1 MTSRVGEDE
10 AMSKPAMWTQLRSSV
25 FLSDEELGK
34 KDDDHQLAGTAVLR
48 NPHWQPATTTRS
60 RRLLKRI
67 AVLFLAAIGLWLVSR
82 DILLDLGYGDHRKS
96 RYSYSG
102 LSGSGDTVPYKQ
114 HGPAVGN
121 TKPSDT
127 AAVKPA
133 PSVPDHSFNGPI
145 KFHDLAVS
153 LHAISKLRGSFP
165 VNKNILFMTANL
177 KTASV
182 LLPMACEM
190 GRERRNHVH
199 FALLSRDMIG
209 MEDLQ
214 QINGLDDS
222 CEIHFHDARPDFVS
236 TSSDTRLQYAT
247 ARALFHINTY
257 MHPQVIIIDSTE
269 QEESWFKKGAKLQG
283 DFMGTPVIELPDNAA
298 KRLGWLTKLDSSSLA
313 TWHKINIDILIH
325 APSTGSGSLGR
336 LLKSLHVADFT
347 AGTMPHLTIE
357 LPQVVEQA
365 TQRTLQAFRWPPAH
379 MAHTHGNAQMLS
391 LRHRIPRERLT
402 EEESSVRFL
411 ESFWPRSEEHS
422 HVLVLSPQVEVT
434 PQFFHYL
441 KFMLLEYRYSG
452 TALSQQWD
460 RQIMGFSMVVPQA
473 FINGTLGFEEPDP
486 LDPERQEGKGGGFL
500 WQAPHSDAVLFMGD
514 KWVELHRFVSQ
525 TLERQHDA
533 SPPAVLSHKEVGKQY
548 PSWLEHVLRLSQA
561 RGYLTVYPG
570 AETASVM
577 ATVHRDL
584 ARPPEEYWK
593 GVAADEKPKEGL
605 VTLDN
610 DTPVSPLVGILDT
623 LPRRGAFLAYV
634 EMPMLAWKG
643 AVSDLEEVDRSAREY
658 AAIWRMKVGKCDPK
672 SEEAAE
678 QVMGRQKDLF
688 CEGADKVE

>member
-1 MTSRVGEDE
+1 
-10 AMSKPAMWTQLRSSV
+10 MWTQLRSSV

-34 KDDDHQLAGTAVLR
+34 KDDDHQLAGTAMLR
-48 NPHWQPATTTRS
+48 SSHWQPATTTHS

-102 LSGSGDTVPYKQ
+102 LSGSGDTAPYTQ

-121 TKPSDT
+121 IKTSDT
-127 AAVKPA
+127 AAAKPA
-133 PSVPDHSFNGPI
+133 PRVPDHSFNGPI

-153 LHAISKLRGSFP
+153 LHAIPKLRGSLP
-165 VNKNILFMTANL
+165 VNKNILFMAANL
-177 KTASV
+177 KTASI

-190 GRERRNHVH
+190 GRERRNYVH
-199 FALLSRDMIG
+199 FALLSRDMID
-209 MEDLQ
+209 MDDLQ
-214 QINGLDDS
+214 QINGIDDS
-222 CEIHFHDARPDFVS
+222 CEIFFHDARPDFVS

-269 QEESWFKKGAKLQG
+269 QQEPWFKKGAKLQG

-313 TWHKINIDILIH
+313 AWHKISIDILIH
-325 APSTGSGSLGR
+325 APPTGSGSLGR

-357 LPQVVEQA
+357 LPQVVEKA
-365 TQRTLQAFRWPPAH
+365 TQRTLQAFRWPPART
-379 MAHTHGNAQMLS
+379 AHTYGNAQMLS

-411 ESFWPRSEEHS
+411 ESFWPRSAEHS

-441 KFMLLEYRYSG
+441 KFMLLEYRYSRI
-452 TALSQQWD
+452 ALSQQWD
-460 RQIMGFSMVVPQA
+460 RQIIGFSMVVPQA
-473 FINGTLGFEEPDP
+473 FINGTLGFEEPDT
-486 LDPERQEGKGGGFL
+486 LDPDQQERKGGGFL

-533 SPPAVLSHKEVGKQY
+533 SPPAVLSHKEVSKQY

-577 ATVHRDL
+577 ATVHKDL
-584 ARPPEEYWK
+584 SQPPEEYWK
-593 GVAADEKPKEGL
+593 GVAADETPKEGL

-610 DTPVSPLVGILDT
+610 DIPVSPLVGILDT
-623 LPRRGAFLAYV
+623 LPGRSAFLEYV
-634 EMPMLAWKG
+634 EMPMLAWRG
-643 AVSDLEEVDRSAREY
+643 AVSDLQEVDRSAREY
-658 AAIWRMKVGKCDPK
+658 AAIWRQKVGKCDPK

-678 QVMGRQKDLF
+678 QLMGRQKDLF